1 MELRMNRSPSQ
12 GMADIN
18 GTRLYYEI
26 AGTGHAV
33 VFMPGF
39 TLDTHMWDDQFEYLA
54 QQYQVIR
61 YDMRGFGKSAV
72 PTDKVYS
79 HAEDLKALL
88 DHLEIKPAYLVG
100 QSMGGAVAIDFTLTY
115 PEYVD
120 ALILI
125 DTFLPGFEGSAEG
138 GARMGLIWEEA
149 GRGGIP
155 AAKLSWLTHPFFTPA
170 QRRPAVTARLAKIVE
185 EYSGW
190 HFVNND
196 NEHSLDPPTAKRLRE
211 ITIPTLAMVGQY
223 DIPDFLNMTELI
235 GQQVPRVRKI
245 IVSNCGHMSNMEA
258 PEEVNRAILQFFEE
272 L

>member
-1 MELRMNRSPSQ
+1 
-12 GMADIN
+12 
-18 GTRLYYEI
+18 
-26 AGTGHAV
+26 V
-33 VFMPGF
+33 
-39 TLDTHMWDDQFEYLA
+39 
-54 QQYQVIR
+54 
-61 YDMRGFGKSAV
+61 RGFGKSAI

-120 ALILI
+120 ALVLI
-125 DTFLPGFEGSAEG
+125 DTALPGFEGSAEG
-138 GARMGLIWEEA
+138 EARFALIWEEA

-155 AAKLSWLTHPFFTPA
+155 AAKLSWLTHPFFTPV
-170 QRRPAVTARLAKIVE
+170 QHQPAVTARLAQIVE

-196 NEHSLDPPTAKRLRE
+196 NEHGLDPPAVKRLRE

-223 DIPDFLNMTELI
+223 DVPDFLSMTELI

-245 IVSNCGHMSNMEA
+245 IVPNVGHMSNMEA
-258 PEEVNRAILQFFEE
+258 PEEVNRAIFQFFKD